1 MYKFTNLLIQNHA
14 KNTANHG
21 VGRLYW
27 LVQLKG
33 ESAKG
38 NDMMKS
44 RVTFE
49 VLATQKISVSI

>member
-1 MYKFTNLLIQNHA
+1 MKQRYQLDMNKFTNPLIQNHA

-21 VGRLYW
+21 VARLYW

-38 NDMMKS
+38 NDMMNKS
-44 RVTFE
+44 NF
-49 VLATQKISVSI
+49 